1 MLNLQLINTG
11 LILSTGSIEH
21 ALSLCVYY
29 DLYDVAPTNYYFQLY
44 NKNMLKQFSY
54 RQAAHTSSPV

>member
-1 MLNLQLINTG
+1 MFFLIQLMLNLQLINTG

-29 DLYDVAPTNYYFQLY
+29 DLYDMDTPIASKVIPEQNII
-44 NKNMLKQFSY
+44 
-54 RQAAHTSSPV
+54 